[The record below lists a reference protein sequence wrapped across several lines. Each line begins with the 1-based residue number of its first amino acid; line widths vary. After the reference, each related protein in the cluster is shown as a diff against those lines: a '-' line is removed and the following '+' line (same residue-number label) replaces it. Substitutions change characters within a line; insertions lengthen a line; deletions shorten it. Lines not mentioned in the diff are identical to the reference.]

1 MRFLSWRTI
10 QMSHAAGRRN
20 TSGRTLSGIGSGG
33 WIGPRLRG
41 RTGGAKREGEVFIFP
56 GLIFSS
62 GISDGAS
69 VDGTGSFF
77 SLRSLNQRESRAR
90 CRSTLL
96 PPIVKDEPRAP
107 KKSRR

>member
-1 MRFLSWRTI
+1 
-10 QMSHAAGRRN
+10 MSHAAGRRN

-56 GLIFSS
+56 GLIVSS
-62 GISDGAS
+62 GTSDGAS
-69 VDGTGSFF
+69 VNGTGSFF
-77 SLRSLNQRESRAR
+77 FRRRSLNQRESRAR